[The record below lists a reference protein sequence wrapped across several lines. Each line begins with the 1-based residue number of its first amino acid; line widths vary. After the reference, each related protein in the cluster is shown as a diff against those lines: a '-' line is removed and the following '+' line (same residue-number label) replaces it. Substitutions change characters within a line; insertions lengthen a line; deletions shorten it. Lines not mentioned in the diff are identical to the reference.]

1 MKCLVASVQLLK
13 ETRKVSAISNANLMR
28 ISFTDMNTF
37 PTSKKEKATL
47 ATTQQNDGVCE
58 EAEYNNMAWNHIY
71 CFKV

>member
-58 EAEYNNMAWNHIY
+58 EAEYNNMAWNNSY